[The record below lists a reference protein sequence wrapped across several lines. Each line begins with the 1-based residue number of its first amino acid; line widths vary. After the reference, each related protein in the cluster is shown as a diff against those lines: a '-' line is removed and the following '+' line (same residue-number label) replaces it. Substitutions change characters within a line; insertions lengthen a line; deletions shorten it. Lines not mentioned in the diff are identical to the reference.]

1 MKPNCL
7 AEQGVTIF
15 VFLGEAGCGKSEI
28 SLNVAIMLGKAQ
40 EKPVHFFDLDM
51 TKPLFRSRDAAKV
64 LEKADVTV
72 HFVEQFMDTPVTVG
86 GLDCLLKD
94 DSCYVV
100 MDVGGDAV
108 GARAIGPYASK
119 LRNDNVAVYY
129 VLNPYCPWSTTL
141 EHIDGTLTAILGVTY
156 LDVKKLAFVGNP
168 NLGITT
174 TASDFQ
180 NGIAML
186 KALMSG
192 LIPLKA
198 CFLENHLYKKMTS
211 ESGFVNKLSENL
223 EVIPIQL
230 YLSYEWAQI

>member
-7 AEQGVTIF
+7 AEQGVTNF

-174 TASDFQ
+174 TA
-180 NGIAML
+180 
-186 KALMSG
+186 
-192 LIPLKA
+192 
-198 CFLENHLYKKMTS
+198 
-211 ESGFVNKLSENL
+211 
-223 EVIPIQL
+223 
-230 YLSYEWAQI
+230 